1 MNNAIVSSKISAM
14 LMLLL
19 LSIGMCY
26 GATMVFDPNIKSLNV
41 VAGQN
46 WLSPPVITLG
56 SGDRIHISFDELS
69 HDYHRYIYHIEHCE
83 ADWSVSES
91 LFQSDYLDGLNDNVI
106 EDYVHSINTT
116 VSYTHYSLSLPNS
129 QCRLKL
135 SGNYRLTVIDD
146 DSGEAVLQAE
156 FMVVEPLMNWSL
168 EATSNT
174 DIDTNKEHQ
183 QLQASLNF
191 GNIMVSDHE
200 RQLYTVFMQN
210 NRNHS
215 IRTNIRPDIITN
227 KGLAWTHSRP
237 LIFDAGNEYHKF
249 EILSTSHPTM
259 GIDHVEW
266 DGNYF
271 NAYPFANEVSKN
283 YLYDEDANGSFFI
296 RNSDNTEIDYTCD
309 YVMVHFRLDAP
320 YSPDTI
326 RISGAWTTDQQHSN
340 YDMVYSEDDHA
351 YFSTVILK
359 QGYYSYQY
367 TISDASGQ
375 RIHPY
380 EGSYYQTENS
390 YQAYAYYKAD
400 GDRTWRLLAYR
411 TISFPSSPYK
421 P

>member
-156 FMVVEPLMNWSL
+156 FMVVEPLIL
-168 EATSNT
+168 
-174 DIDTNKEHQ
+174 
-183 QLQASLNF
+183 
-191 GNIMVSDHE
+191 
-200 RQLYTVFMQN
+200 
-210 NRNHS
+210 
-215 IRTNIRPDIITN
+215 
-227 KGLAWTHSRP
+227 RP
-237 LIFDAGNEYHKF
+237 L
-249 EILSTSHPTM
+249 
-259 GIDHVEW
+259 
-266 DGNYF
+266 
-271 NAYPFANEVSKN
+271 
-283 YLYDEDANGSFFI
+283 
-296 RNSDNTEIDYTCD
+296 R
-309 YVMVHFRLDAP
+309 
-320 YSPDTI
+320 I
-326 RISGAWTTDQQHSN
+326 RISTPTKSISN
-340 YDMVYSEDDHA
+340 YM
-351 YFSTVILK
+351 
-359 QGYYSYQY
+359 
-367 TISDASGQ
+367 
-375 RIHPY
+375 
-380 EGSYYQTENS
+380 
-390 YQAYAYYKAD
+390 
-400 GDRTWRLLAYR
+400 RL
-411 TISFPSSPYK
+411 
-421 P
+421 